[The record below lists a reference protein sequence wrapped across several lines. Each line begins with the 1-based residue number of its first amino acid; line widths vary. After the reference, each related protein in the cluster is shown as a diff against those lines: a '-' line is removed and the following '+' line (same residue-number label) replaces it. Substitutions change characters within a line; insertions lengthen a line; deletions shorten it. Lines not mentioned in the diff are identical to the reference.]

1 MIDLLRRRSKVA
13 KKDRLS
19 VVWIPDAMVMDENT
33 LPRHMKWCADHG
45 LQVLVEMTGT
55 KPITGERCIML
66 KDRAVVPEGEQA

>member
-1 MIDLLRRRSKVA
+1 
-13 KKDRLS
+13 
-19 VVWIPDAMVMDENT
+19 MVMDENT